1 MYPAPRFGVK
11 CCTNENFN
19 FLYFF
24 GDLFLKMNIEM
35 KFISTLSITIYGQF
49 FPIKESIKMIIFL
62 KKGESFYGLL
72 LVMFIYLWR
81 EGIKLINFRRIS

>member
-49 FPIKESIKMIIFL
+49 FPIKESIKIIIFL
-62 KKGESFYGLL
+62 KKRHIILW
-72 LVMFIYLWR
+72 FIVSNVYLFM
-81 EGIKLINFRRIS
+81 EGRD